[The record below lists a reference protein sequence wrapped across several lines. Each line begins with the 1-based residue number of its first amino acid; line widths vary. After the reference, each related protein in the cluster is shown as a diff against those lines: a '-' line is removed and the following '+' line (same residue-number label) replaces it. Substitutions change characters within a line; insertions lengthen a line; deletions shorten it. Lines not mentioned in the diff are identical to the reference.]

1 MFKRKPLDQSCG
13 WAAIGRVAVSPA
25 LLHRFSR
32 FTLVGIANA
41 LVYAAATRLYVDVW
55 GVNAAVAGGL
65 GYATAVPIAFLGH
78 RGLTFQ
84 AQGALWPQFVRFVA
98 THFLGFVLAAAIPWL
113 VCDLLGWPLWVG
125 IGITILMVPVATYVV
140 MDRWVFTKS

>member
-1 MFKRKPLDQSCG
+1 M
-13 WAAIGRVAVSPA
+13 SPA

-32 FTLVGIANA
+32 FTLVGVANA

-98 THFLGFVLAAAIPWL
+98 TH
-113 VCDLLGWPLWVG
+113 
-125 IGITILMVPVATYVV
+125 
-140 MDRWVFTKS
+140 